1 MCGARVDVPSVGP
14 VSPAPVARE
23 PLVREPVSLSPPVN
37 YVTSDIEPMTGRPY
51 SERSKVVAGVLQ
63 LAFGWLGVGRF
74 YSGHAGIAI
83 AQILV
88 TFLTCGLGIVWPII
102 DGILMLA
109 GNPLDGD
116 GRPMRG

>member
-14 VSPAPVARE
+14 ASPPPVVHA
-23 PLVREPVSLSPPVN
+23 PVSLSPPSS
-37 YVTSDIEPMTGRPY
+37 YMPSEIEPMTGRPY

-63 LAFGWLGVGRF
+63 LLLGGLGVGRF

-88 TFLTCGLGIVWPII
+88 TFLTCGLGVIWPII
-102 DGILMLA
+102 DGIMMLA

>member
-1 MCGARVDVPSVGP
+1 MVPPSFH
-14 VSPAPVARE
+14 APYGI
-23 PLVREPVSLSPPVN
+23 EPV
-37 YVTSDIEPMTGRPY
+37 TGRPY

-63 LAFGWLGVGRF
+63 LALAPLGVGRF

-83 AQILV
+83 AQIVV
-88 TFLTCGLGIVWPII
+88 TFVTCGVGALWPII
-102 DGILMLA
+102 DGIMMLA